1 MKVSLTGW
9 FKKRTVIYGAGSTA
23 AVLLVLGILIL
34 AALLAGR
41 YPLRWDASQGQ
52 SQSLSAVTRALLK
65 EVNKPLV
72 LAVFYREGMAER
84 QNAKALLER
93 YAFNHRLVSY
103 QFVDPEREPLKA
115 REAGVRFQG
124 NVLLEYEGRRQMADT
139 ADEEAITNALRKIL
153 KPQRLKLYFL
163 TGHGERGF
171 EDAQPEGFQIARRA
185 LENEGYE
192 VKGLNLLSAPE
203 VPPEAAV
210 VIVASPKKAL
220 LAPEVAALKAYLARG
235 GRLLVMLEA
244 FQNGGCKDFL
254 AGYGVELDDGII
266 LDANQVSQ
274 ALGASAVMPLVV
286 QYGPHRI
293 TQDFKN
299 LVTIYPLARPL
310 ILKREAKGVTWLPLA
325 TTTATSW
332 EKLGKAGLQE
342 GKAAFDPKHD
352 RKGPFTL
359 AALGEINLQ
368 AGKPEKEK
376 NQAQAGTK
384 PDEAK
389 TYMAVF
395 GDVDFADNAY
405 FNLFGNGDLFLN
417 TVNFLAGE
425 EKQITIRLEKQ
436 AQPLTLGPWQIWT
449 LFFTSLVVFPLMMLV
464 AGVWAYRRRRARR

>member
-1 MKVSLTGW
+1 MSGPGM
-9 FKKRTVIYGAGSTA
+9 FKKRTVVYGAGSAA
-23 AVLLVLGILIL
+23 AVLLVAGILVL
-34 AALLAGR
+34 VVLLANR
-41 YPLRWDASQGQ
+41 YHYRWDTTLGQ
-52 SQSLSAVTRALLK
+52 SQSLSAVTKALLK
-65 EVNKPLV
+65 EVNKPLT
-72 LAVFYREGMAER
+72 LTVFYREGHAER
-84 QNAKALLER
+84 HNAKAFLER
-93 YAFNHRLVSY
+93 YIYNNRLVSY
-103 QFVDPEREPLKA
+103 QFVDPELEPLKA

-124 NVLLEYEGRRQMADT
+124 NVLLEYEGRRQMADRP
-139 ADEEAITNALRKIL
+139 DEEAITNALRKIL
-153 KPQRLKLYFL
+153 KPERRKLYFL
-163 TGHGERGF
+163 TGHGEREF
-171 EDAQPEGFQIARRA
+171 EDPQPEGFQVARRA

-192 VKGLNLLSAPE
+192 VLGLNLLSAPQ
-203 VPPEAAV
+203 VPQEAAV
-210 VIVASPKKAL
+210 VLVASPKKAL
-220 LAPEVAALKAYLARG
+220 LAPEVAALKAYLGRG

-244 FQNGGCKDFL
+244 FQHGGLKEFL

-266 LDANQVSQ
+266 LDANQVSR
-274 ALGASAVMPLVV
+274 ALGASVVMPLVM

-310 ILKREAKGVTWLPLA
+310 ILKREVKGVTWLPLA
-325 TTTATSW
+325 ITTATSW
-332 EKLGKAGLQE
+332 ERLGKEGLKE
-342 GKAAFDPKHD
+342 REATFDPKRD

-384 PDEAK
+384 ADEAK

-405 FNLFGNGDLFLN
+405 FNLFGNGDMFLN

-436 AQPLTLGPWQIWT
+436 AQPLSLTTGQIWI
-449 LFFTSLVVFPLMMLV
+449 LLFTSLVMFPLMMLV